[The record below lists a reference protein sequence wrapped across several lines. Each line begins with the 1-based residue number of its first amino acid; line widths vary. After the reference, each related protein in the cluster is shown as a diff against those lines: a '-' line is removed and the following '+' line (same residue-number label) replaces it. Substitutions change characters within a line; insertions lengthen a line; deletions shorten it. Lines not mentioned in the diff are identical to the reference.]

1 MSIADIHTFL
11 AEDLSRVEAH
21 IDAALRSDIH
31 LVDSTNRSLREH
43 PGKMLRPMLSLLMAA
58 ALGKVNETSY
68 RYAAATELLHNA
80 TLLHDDVVDGAA
92 ERRGMPTVSSLLG
105 GSAAVLIGDF
115 WLVRCLDL
123 ILDAEVAPE
132 RVLRLFSN
140 TLGHLSQGELLQMEL
155 AGKGST
161 TEADYLRI
169 IYGKT
174 ASLFVTAALSA
185 AISVEAPEPLC
196 RAAETFA
203 AKLGTAFQIK
213 DDILDYLP
221 DAALGKPVG
230 LDLREQKITQ
240 PLLSAL
246 ESVPQQ
252 EAAAIREKVAGIG
265 DHPEWEADVRAFVAA
280 QDGVARAKEVMN
292 RCLEEALE
300 SLEAF
305 PPSPAKAHLTALT
318 RYFGDRQH

>member
-1 MSIADIHTFL
+1 MSIADLHTFL

-21 IDAALRSDIH
+21 IDAALRSDVP
-31 LVDSTNRSLREH
+31 LVDSTNRHLREH
-43 PGKMLRPMLSLLMAA
+43 PGKMLRPMLSLLVAG

-92 ERRGMPTVSSLLG
+92 ERRGMPTVASLLG
-105 GSAAVLIGDF
+105 GPAAVLIGDF

-123 ILDAEVAPE
+123 VLEAEVDSE
-132 RVLRLFSN
+132 RVLRLFSA
-140 TLGHLSQGELLQMEL
+140 TLGHLAEGELLQMEL
-155 AGKGST
+155 AGKGT
-161 TEADYLRI
+161 ATEKDYLRI

-185 AISVEAPEPLC
+185 AVSVKAPDPLC

-203 AKLGTAFQIK
+203 ARLGTAFQIK

-230 LDLREQKITQ
+230 QDLREQKITQ
-240 PLLSAL
+240 PLLCAL
-246 ESVPQQ
+246 ERVPQK
-252 EAAAIREKVAGIG
+252 EAAAIRRKVAGIDG
-265 DHPEWEADVRAFVAA
+265 HPEWEADVRAFVSRH
-280 QDGVARAKEVMN
+280 DGVAGAAEVMN

-305 PPSPAKAHLTALT
+305 PPSPSKEYLAALT
-318 RYFGDRQH
+318 RFIGDRNF

>member
-11 AEDLSRVEAH
+11 GEDLSRVEAH

-31 LVDSTNRSLREH
+31 LVDSINHSLREH
-43 PGKMLRPMLSLLMAA
+43 PGKMLRPMLSLLVAA

-105 GSAAVLIGDF
+105 SSAAVLIGDF

-123 ILDAEVAPE
+123 ILEAEVAPE

-140 TLGHLSQGELLQMEL
+140 TLGHLSQGE
-155 AGKGST
+155 
-161 TEADYLRI
+161 
-169 IYGKT
+169 

-185 AISVEAPEPLC
+185 AISVDAPAPQC

-252 EAAAIREKVAGIG
+252 EAAVIREKVAGIG

-280 QDGVARAKEVMN
+280 QDGVARAKKVMN

>member
-11 AEDLSRVEAH
+11 GEDLSRVEAH
-21 IDAALRSDIH
+21 IDAALRSNVR
-31 LVDSTNRSLREH
+31 LVDSTNRHLREH
-43 PGKMLRPMLSLLMAA
+43 PGKMLRPMLSLLVAG
-58 ALGKVNETSY
+58 ALGRVNESSF

-80 TLLHDDVVDGAA
+80 TLLHDDVVDGAS
-92 ERRGMPTVSSLLG
+92 ERRGMPTVASLLG
-105 GSAAVLIGDF
+105 GSAAVLVGDF

-123 ILDAEVAPE
+123 VLEAEVDSE
-132 RVLRLFSN
+132 RVLRLFSD
-140 TLGHLSQGELLQMEL
+140 TLGHLAEGELLQMEL
-155 AGKGST
+155 AGLGTT

-185 AISVEAPEPLC
+185 AISVKAPAPLC

-203 AKLGTAFQIK
+203 ARLGTAFQIK

-240 PLLSAL
+240 PLLCAL

-252 EAAAIREKVAGIG
+252 EAAAIREKVAGIVAR
-265 DHPEWEADVRAFVAA
+265 PEWEADVRAFVAA
-280 QDGVARAKEVMN
+280 QDGVSRAKEVMN
-292 RCLEEALE
+292 RYLEEALE
-300 SLEAF
+300 SLSAF
-305 PPSPAKAHLTALT
+305 PPSASKTHLAALT
-318 RYFGDRQH
+318 RYFGDRDF